1 MKWHLRH
8 DKIWTSISGPDN
20 CTCIIQIIAYNDS
33 EEFEVF
39 TSNIN
44 DDRKFTEPCRYNS
57 HPIATLEEAMEF
69 VNSHLEEIQDQLT
82 AWSKTGKASQHS
94 LCEGVILVNN

>member
-20 CTCIIQIIAYNDS
+20 YICLIQIIAYNDS

-39 TSNIN
+39 TTNI
-44 DDRKFTEPCRYNS
+44 DDNRKFTEPYRYNS
-57 HPIATLEEAMEF
+57 HPIPTLEEAMEF
-69 VNSHLEEIQDQLT
+69 VNSHLEEIQDKLI
-82 AWSKTGKASQHS
+82 AWSKTDKAYQCS
-94 LCEGVILVNN
+94 LEKSNHA